1 MLLKLKEHFK
11 ITIGL
16 DNFRN
21 NFITFIEGFT
31 SLEDIV
37 QTNLTDLEEIVGSYD
52 AAKNLVYTASERLL
66 NKKILKA
73 IEFDLWNHISTGC
86 KSIDE
91 IIFGGI
97 PTVGIS
103 EVYGC
108 SGVGKTQFCLQLAL
122 NIQLPSESKNTGKGN
137 ISC

>member
-16 DNFRN
+16 DNFRI